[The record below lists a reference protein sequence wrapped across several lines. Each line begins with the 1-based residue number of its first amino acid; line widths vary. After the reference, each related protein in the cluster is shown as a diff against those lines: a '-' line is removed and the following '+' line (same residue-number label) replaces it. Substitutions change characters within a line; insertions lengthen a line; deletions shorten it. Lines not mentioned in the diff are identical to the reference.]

1 MGYTITSGVGQAP
14 NRSRYSALRQRLL
27 VVRTASLRLA
37 AAFLSLLALS
47 ARADGIPEPSLV
59 IYGVVTNTSSGGTRV
74 TFGNLTWVFRP
85 ADGGTP
91 ITITGVLTNLN
102 DQFSY
107 VLRIP
112 CETEITGVAL
122 SAGALKL
129 GTSSSRYDR
138 SQVTIEGFAASFSQ
152 TAQTNLV
159 LLPTDRGRV
168 ERIDLVV
175 DLHTGPA
182 LPEAWQLQYFG
193 QTGVDPNADAD
204 GDGLSNLAEYKAG
217 TNPRDPQSRFALVQV
232 APDPAGGIR
241 IDWSSADG
249 KSYAV
254 QRSGDL
260 LDGFTDLFLHI
271 PGTPPQ
277 NSLRDPTAIGRGPYF
292 YRIRLEP

>member
-1 MGYTITSGVGQAP
+1 MGYTITNAVSQPP
-14 NRSRYSALRQRLL
+14 NHSRYSALRQILL
-27 VVRTASLRLA
+27 VARTASLLP
-37 AAFLSLLALS
+37 AAFLSLLPLTAN
-47 ARADGIPEPSLV
+47 ADGIPEPSLV

-74 TFGNLTWVFRP
+74 TFGNFNWVFRP

-91 ITITGVLTNLN
+91 ITITGVLTNIN

-129 GTSSSRYDR
+129 ATSSTRYDR
-138 SQVTIEGFAASFSQ
+138 SQLTIEGFPASFSQ
-152 TAQTNLV
+152 TAQTNLI

-175 DLHTGPA
+175 DLQTGPA

-193 QTGVDPNADAD
+193 HTGVDPNADAD

-217 TNPRDPQSRFALVQV
+217 TNPRDPQSRFAFVLV

-254 QRSGDL
+254 QRSADL

-277 NSLRDPTAIGRGPYF
+277 NSLRDATATGRGPYF

>member
-1 MGYTITSGVGQAP
+1 MGNTITSSIEVTTPKAFGVLQAANP
-14 NRSRYSALRQRLL
+14 SSPYSALRQAALIVLL
-27 VVRTASLRLA
+27 ILFA
-37 AAFLSLLALS
+37 AT

-59 IYGVVTNTSSGGTRV
+59 IYGVVTNVSSGGTRV
-74 TFGNLTWVFRP
+74 TFGNFTWLFRP
-85 ADGGTP
+85 SDGGP
-91 ITITGVLTNLN
+91 AITVTGVLTNIN

-107 VLRIP
+107 VIRIP

-129 GTSSSRYDR
+129 ATSSTRYDR
-138 SQVTIEGFAASFSQ
+138 SQVTIEGFAASFNQPSL
-152 TAQTNLV
+152 TNLV
-159 LLPTDRGRV
+159 LSPTDRGRS
-168 ERIDLVV
+168 ERIDLTVN
-175 DLHTGPA
+175 LNTGPA
-182 LPEAWQLQYFG
+182 LPEAWQIQYFG
-193 QTGVDPNADAD
+193 HTGVDPNADAD

-217 TNPRDPQSRFALVQV
+217 TNPRDPQSRFAFVQV
-232 APDPAGGIR
+232 SPDPAGGIR

-277 NSLRDPTAIGRGPYF
+277 NSLRDATATGRGPYF
-292 YRIRLEP
+292 YRIRL